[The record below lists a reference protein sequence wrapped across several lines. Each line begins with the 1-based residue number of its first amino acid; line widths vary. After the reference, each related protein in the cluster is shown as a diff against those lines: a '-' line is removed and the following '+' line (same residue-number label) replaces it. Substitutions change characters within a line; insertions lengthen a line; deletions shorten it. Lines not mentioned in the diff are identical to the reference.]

1 MIHVEQRE
9 SVTIM
14 RLEHGK
20 VNALDKELLGDLID
34 KLAEVEK
41 SDAKAVVLTGMGSC
55 FSAGVD
61 LFRIVDG
68 GADYVEE
75 FLPLLTNALLS
86 LFTFPRPV
94 VAAANGH
101 AIAGGCVIV
110 MACDY
115 KIMAKGEGRIG
126 IPELLVGVPFPT
138 LPLEIVRFN
147 TPRQHFQELVYTGRT
162 HSPEAALQ
170 IGIVDN
176 LVEPEDLMDRACD
189 VAERLAAIP
198 AESFNLTKRM
208 IRQRTIDRY
217 QKYHQTFDREA
228 LKVWSSPDI
237 HRIIREY
244 LQKTIGK

>member
-9 SVTIM
+9 SVAIM

-20 VNALDKELLGDLID
+20 VNALDKELLADLID

-75 FLPLLTNALLS
+75 FLPLLTDALLS

-162 HSPEAALQ
+162 HSPEAALK

-198 AESFNLTKRM
+198 AESFSLTKRM

-217 QKYHQTFDREA
+217 QKYHQTIDREA

-244 LQKTIGK
+244 LRKTIGK

>member
-9 SVTIM
+9 SVAIM

-20 VNALDKELLGDLID
+20 VNALDKEILYDLID
-34 KLAEVEK
+34 KLDEVEK
-41 SDAKAVVLTGMGSC
+41 SPAKAVVLTGMWSC

-75 FLPLLTNALLS
+75 FLPLLTEALLS

-101 AIAGGCVIV
+101 AIAGGCVLV
-110 MACDY
+110 FACDY

-147 TPRQHFQELVYTGRT
+147 TPRQHFPELVYTGRT

-189 VAERLAAIP
+189 VAERLGAIP

-217 QKYHQTFDREA
+217 QKYHQTIDREA

>member
-9 SVTIM
+9 SVAIM

-20 VNALDKELLGDLID
+20 VNALDKELLADLID
-34 KLAEVEK
+34 KLSEVEK

-75 FLPLLTNALLS
+75 FLPLLTDALLS

-162 HSPEAALQ
+162 HSPEAALK

-198 AESFNLTKRM
+198 AESFSLTKRM

-217 QKYHQTFDREA
+217 QKYHQTIDREA

-244 LQKTIGK
+244 LRKTIGK